1 MSGARRAELGLD
13 AEAQPDPDRES
24 QWGASAGAPIRAS
37 NADTQLGWLRDNNRC
52 GSTKQR
58 RNISLLESGKPDP
71 RCVRANPIDHGAHPV
86 RALWRQMLLKAKR
99 AKGGDR
105 IYGKDLLR
113 RAIGKKRDRNG
124 DEPAH
129 EVRVA
134 VATVVQ
140 DPPAFRVRRWLAFQP
155 NLADAAANFVEVVVG
170 LRAQRLERMSQ
181 FEDITISILPVVERG
196 KIVAY
201 AINH

>member
-1 MSGARRAELGLD
+1 
-13 AEAQPDPDRES
+13 
-24 QWGASAGAPIRAS
+24 
-37 NADTQLGWLRDNNRC
+37 
-52 GSTKQR
+52 
-58 RNISLLESGKPDP
+58 
-71 RCVRANPIDHGAHPV
+71 
-86 RALWRQMLLKAKR
+86 MLLKTER

-124 DEPAH
+124 DQPAH

-155 NLADAAANFVEVVVG
+155 NLADAAPNFVEVVVG
-170 LRAQRLERMSQ
+170 LRAQRLERMTQ
-181 FEDITISILPVVERG
+181 FEDVTISILPVVERC

-201 AINH
+201 TINRRQGMRQPHCVVHRPYMGARQRPTSAKCLGNAGRKLSIPWSLRHYSSDEPRQ